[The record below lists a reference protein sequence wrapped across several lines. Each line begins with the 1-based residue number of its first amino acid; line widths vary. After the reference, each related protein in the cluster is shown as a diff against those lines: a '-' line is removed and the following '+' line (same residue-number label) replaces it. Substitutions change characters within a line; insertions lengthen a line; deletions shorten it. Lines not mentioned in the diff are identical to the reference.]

1 MTKVQTL
8 GDLYAM
14 IERQDPALFADDVA
28 TDGCEEMPV
37 VAADAGSG
45 TSSLSIYERGE
56 VLRKRD
62 IYYIPRRRAAGGDGA
77 ADGRTI
83 NIKNYGDNFGFD
95 DAQGN
100 YVIVPGDHI
109 NYRYE
114 IARVLGNGSF
124 GNVVECS
131 DHKWRRK
138 SQLRAGGDGEAR
150 ERRGC
155 QRPMESETMEGP
167 LEGKGRLEGERPL
180 AEGKRPLAEG
190 TRPLAE
196 DKKPIAESEKPIAES
211 QRPIAESER
220 LIAESERLI
229 AEDEKP
235 IAESAL
241 RRLVAPLA
249 PLAAPLRRVAV
260 KIIKNDLNWSL
271 QAVYEIKML
280 KHLNEHGGSPHI
292 LRYLGHF
299 HFRGHMCIA
308 TEVLSLNLFL
318 LLEISAFKGF
328 AMAVLRPLTTQILL
342 GLDFIHTHDV
352 IHCDIKPENIM
363 VRLPRSPHDALVV
376 KIIDFGLSCFK
387 HEILYLYIQSRYYR
401 APEVVLGATY
411 TYKID
416 IWSFGCV
423 VAELYTGTPLLPGR
437 SELEQIAMMLEVF
450 GAPGSQLVVGYR
462 RALMEAARA
471 PAALAPGARAMPR
484 LDERSIKRTLVYSLF
499 DADGKIN
506 MQLLNL
512 RLQALGGARRAV
524 KLSSKVL
531 EVMFKI
537 GADSDKAEGASFV
550 KMMKSVFQWDPLQRL
565 LAAELLQSAFITE
578 SNRRTPAGAR

>member
-1 MTKVQTL
+1 MPDRVAPRKASAPRLQRSGVARGLAGMTKVQTL
-8 GDLYAM
+8 GELYAM
-14 IERQDPALFADDVA
+14 IQRQDPELFCGDDLA
-28 TDGCEEMPV
+28 TDACEEMPV
-37 VAADAGSG
+37 VAAAAGTG
-45 TSSLSIYERGE
+45 ASSLSIYERGE

-62 IYYIPRRRAAGGDGA
+62 IYYIPRHRAAGG
-77 ADGRTI
+77 DGRTI

-95 DAQGN
+95 DALGN
-100 YVIVPGDHI
+100 YFIVPGDHI

-114 IARVLGNGSF
+114 IAKVLGNGSF
-124 GNVVECS
+124 GNVVECR

-138 SQLRAGGDGEAR
+138 SLCQLRGAGGGGESRGRRESQAR
-150 ERRGC
+150 
-155 QRPMESETMEGP
+155 S
-167 LEGKGRLEGERPL
+167 LEGEGLSEGAGLVEGKKSL
-180 AEGKRPLAEG
+180 AEGARRRLASPLAS
-190 TRPLAE
+190 PLA
-196 DKKPIAESEKPIAES
+196 
-211 QRPIAESER
+211 
-220 LIAESERLI
+220 
-229 AEDEKP
+229 
-235 IAESAL
+235 SAS
-241 RRLVAPLA
+241 PF
-249 PLAAPLRRVAV
+249 RRVAV

-280 KHLNEHGGSPHI
+280 KHLNEHGGSPQI
-292 LRYLGHF
+292 LRYLSHF

-328 AMAVLRPLTTQILL
+328 AMPVLRPLTTQILR
-342 GLDFIHTHDV
+342 GLDFIHAHDV

-363 VRLPRSPHDALVV
+363 VRLPQSRHDALCV

-401 APEVVLGATY
+401 APEVVLGAKY
-411 TYKID
+411 NHKID

-450 GAPGSQLVVGYR
+450 GAPSSQLVLGYR
-462 RALMEAARA
+462 RALMAAARA

-506 MQLLNL
+506 MQFLNL
-512 RLQALGGARRAV
+512 RLQALGGARRSV
-524 KLSSKVL
+524 KLNSKVL
-531 EVMFKI
+531 EVMLKI
-537 GADSDKAEGASFV
+537 GAGNDKADGASFV
-550 KMMKSVFQWDPLQRL
+550 KMLKGVFQWDPLQRL
-565 LAAELLQSAFITE
+565 LAAELLQCAFITDA
-578 SNRRTPAGAR
+578 NRRAP